1 MRYRLFFLM
10 VLGLLAFAPHAY
22 AQTPA
27 ITLQA
32 VAGYEG
38 FFRANDWVALRV
50 VARNDGDDARGR
62 VVVRPQTSGRILSNA
77 YDYALEL
84 PRGAQKEVTLWVR
97 ARNFTAVL
105 RVEWLNEAGVRLAE
119 ATAPLTP
126 VDARDK
132 LYVQIAPASA
142 PTLAL
147 GEVRP
152 TGFNAVTARIRPQD
166 LPDAPELLA
175 SADVLILHQ
184 LEAGALTQA
193 QQDALAGYALMGG
206 HVVLVGGAN
215 GLGAGVLPFSPVRA
229 EAVQAYANFEALSDF
244 ALTASAPTGET
255 LVSVGEVRDGA
266 QVLAVGE
273 DGQALLVRQYVGDGA
288 IDFMAFDPAQAPFS
302 AWDGAPALWF
312 ALFASLPVAPSWGRG
327 LIDPMSA
334 SEALAL
340 LPNET
345 LYPPVGTIAS
355 FIVAYVFAI
364 APLNYLILRRLK
376 RQEWAW
382 FTIPA
387 LIVLFGALAYG
398 AGLSGQASEVVVHQV
413 RVVQVWGDSPK
424 ALEHRL
430 IGALAPRREV
440 YSLAMDDSTRPIF
453 LLPNAGQNP
462 NALQASLTIAQEAGF
477 FVRDFVA
484 TGGIFSNFAS
494 QALIDAPALRGQ
506 VRLVAQADGTTTAQ
520 GILQNDTA
528 QTLYGGVL
536 LASGVAYY
544 LNAPIPPNGAF
555 TLDAGD
561 LVLANTETIPL
572 PSRME
577 ASADTV
583 SSSQSLARALGY
595 RPDDLITAS
604 RATRNPALTPATDSE
619 RRAQL
624 QRELIASA
632 FMRDQ
637 YRTPALAD
645 GLYWLAWADGAP
657 EDVQLPDTSRRY
669 VGTTLYIVRLDVTP
683 APAPAVRVVPAHKVL
698 WTVLERE
705 GVLGGADD
713 LIFTDRGQSVALRYM
728 PLNSERLSEVSTLT
742 LRAERASGFAIETR
756 FELWNWETGAWEALD
771 LRRQTTTLDDVA
783 RFVGANNAVH
793 LRLSYN
799 YPSGTA
805 RLRDVSLVYEG
816 TP

>member
-10 VLGLLAFAPHAY
+10 VLGVLAFAPHAH

-27 ITLQA
+27 IALQA

-38 FFRANDWVALRV
+38 FFRPNEWVAVRV
-50 VARNDGDDARGR
+50 LARNEGDDARGR

-77 YDYALEL
+77 YEHALEL
-84 PRGAQKEVTLWVR
+84 PRGAQKEVVLWVR
-97 ARNFTAVL
+97 ARNFTATL
-105 RVEWLNEAGVRLAE
+105 RVEWLNEANVRLAE

-126 VDARDK
+126 VEPRDK
-132 LYVQIAPASA
+132 LYVQVAPTSA

-152 TGFNAVTARIRPQD
+152 AGFGAQTARIRPQD

-175 SADVLILHQ
+175 SVDVLILHQ
-184 LEAGALTQA
+184 LDADALTA
-193 QQDALAGYALMGG
+193 KQQDALASYALMGG
-206 HVVLVGGAN
+206 HVVLVGGAS
-215 GLGAGVLPFSPVRA
+215 GAGALPFSPLRA
-229 EAVQAYANFEALSDF
+229 QGAQASADFDALKGF
-244 ALTASAPTGET
+244 ALVAKVPTGT
-255 LVSVGEVRDGA
+255 ALISVGEARDGA
-266 QVLAVGE
+266 HVLVA
-273 DGQALLVRQYVGDGA
+273 DGAGRGLLVRQFVGDGA
-288 IDFMAFDPAQAPFS
+288 IDFIAFDPAQAPFDTWQGTS
-302 AWDGAPALWF
+302 ALWF

-345 LYPPVGTIAS
+345 LYPPVGTIAL
-355 FIVAYVFAI
+355 FVVAYVFAI

-382 FTIPA
+382 VSIPA

-398 AGLSGQASEVVVHQV
+398 AGLSGQASEIIVHQV
-413 RVVQVWGDSPK
+413 RVVQAWSGTPQ
-424 ALEHRL
+424 ALEYRL

-440 YSLAMDDSTRPIF
+440 YSLVMDDSTRPLF
-453 LLPNAGQNP
+453 LLPNAGQSP
-462 NALQASLTIAQEAGF
+462 NAVQASLTIAQDGGF
-477 FVRDFVA
+477 SVRDFVA

-494 QALIDAPALRGQ
+494 QAVISAPALRGQ
-506 VRLVAQADGTTTAQ
+506 VRLVVQDDGTISAQ
-520 GILQNDTA
+520 GILQNDTPH
-528 QTLYGGVL
+528 TLTGGVL

-544 LNAPIPPNGAF
+544 LNAPIPPNGAL

-561 LVLANTETIPL
+561 LVLANAETIPL

-577 ASADTV
+577 AGADTA
-583 SSSQSLARALGY
+583 STSQSLARAFGY

-604 RATRNPALTPATDSE
+604 RATRNPALAPTSDSE

-645 GLYWLAWADGAP
+645 GIYWLTWADGAP
-657 EDVQLPDTSRRY
+657 DDVRIPNTRTRS
-669 VGTTLYIVRLDVTP
+669 VGTTLYIVRLDITP

-713 LIFTDRGQSVALRYM
+713 LIFSDSGQSVVLRFM
-728 PLNSERLSEVSTLT
+728 PLDSERLSTVQTLT
-742 LRAERASGFAIETR
+742 IRAERASGFAIETR
-756 FELWNWETGAWEALD
+756 FELWNWEAGSWEALS

-783 RFVGANNAVH
+783 RFIGANNAVH

-805 RLRDVSLVYEG
+805 RLRDISLTYEG